1 MIDSYTRYQRISRKR
16 ALERPGRGGQQ
27 GEEAEIGTVSPSLS
41 PLNHLLQKLR
51 VRICKK
57 HLHATYYIILL
68 KASNSTLDRE
78 ALDHIIIGRSAL
90 GSPELL
96 LTNVHQMS
104 DSSVALL

>member
-1 MIDSYTRYQRISRKR
+1 MVHSYTRYQRISRKR
-16 ALERPGRGGQQ
+16 VLERPGRGGQQ

-41 PLNHLLQKLR
+41 PLNHLLQTLR

-57 HLHATYYIILL
+57 HLHATYYTILL

-78 ALDHIIIGRSAL
+78 ALDRIIIGRSAL
-90 GSPELL
+90 GSPELP
-96 LTNVHQMS
+96 LTSVHQMS